1 MNEDTF
7 ERSRFAV
14 VMRGYDRD
22 QVDAILEAC
31 ERWAREAQTHMD
43 GAEEKLAETDRRSV
57 ALEARLSE
65 LKDRA
70 DEPPRSVRVLTE
82 RVEHALGLAHEAAD
96 ELRTTVQAEAR
107 SDKERAERDATQ
119 LRQAA
124 RSKADEIAVSARRR
138 LEEAAPST
146 QAVRREAER
155 HIEEGKAEA
164 AERAR
169 AVWQR
174 AEGPISE
181 VRRELARLE
190 DEREAALEE
199 LSGLQRSLSGLV
211 QVS

>member
-1 MNEDTF
+1 MSEDTI

-14 VMRGYDRD
+14 AMRGYDRD

-31 ERWAREAQTHMD
+31 ERWAREAQAHMD
-43 GAEEKLAETDRRSV
+43 GAGEKLTETDRRAQ

-65 LKDRA
+65 LEDRA
-70 DEPPRSVRVLTE
+70 GEPPRSVQQLTE
-82 RVEHALGLAHEAAD
+82 RVEQMLSLAREAAD
-96 ELRTTVQAEAR
+96 ELQTTVQAEAR
-107 SDKERAERDATQ
+107 IDKERTERDATQ

-124 RSKADEIAVSARRR
+124 RTKADEIAASARRR
-138 LEEAAPST
+138 LEHVAPST
-146 QAVRREAER
+146 QAARRQAER
-155 HIEEGKAEA
+155 HIEEGRAEA

-190 DEREAALEE
+190 DERREALEE
-199 LSGLQRSLSGLV
+199 LSELQRSLDGLV

>member
-1 MNEDTF
+1 MNVDTF

-43 GAEEKLAETDRRSV
+43 GAEERLSDTDRRAE

-65 LKDRA
+65 LGPRA
-70 DEPPRSVRVLTE
+70 GERPRSVRLLTD
-82 RVEHALGLAHEAAD
+82 RVEQLLGRARDAAD
-96 ELRTTVQAEAR
+96 ELQTTVEAEAR
-107 SDKERAERDATQ
+107 TDKERAECEVAQ
-119 LRQAA
+119 VKQAA
-124 RSKADEIAVSARRR
+124 RTKADEIAALAGRR
-138 LEEAAPST
+138 LEEVTPST
-146 QAVRREAER
+146 QAVRRQAER
-155 HIEEGKAEA
+155 HIEEGRAEA

-181 VRRELARLE
+181 ARRELARLE
-190 DEREAALEE
+190 DERQAALEE
-199 LSGLQRSLSGLV
+199 LSGLRRSLNDLV